1 MKFLELSSLHPV
13 AMVTIFP
20 QVANQPLISSTSTA
34 WVDLG
39 MVITLLRVSV
49 AAWSAT
55 PVRALYHLCLSLNLT
70 RVNQSPSPFFM
81 ENGDDSRLIWASKNC
96 CNAGLLGQVLID
108 TTISAGA
115 LDDADGAKNLALAV
129 GQCWVLHIGEE
140 NGSLPVII
148 SLPRT
153 FCLSICY

>member
-1 MKFLELSSLHPV
+1 
-13 AMVTIFP
+13 
-20 QVANQPLISSTSTA
+20 
-34 WVDLG
+34 

-81 ENGDDSRLIWASKNC
+81 ENGNDSRLIWASKNC
-96 CNAGLLGQVLID
+96 CNARLLGQVLID
-108 TTISAGA
+108 TTIGAGA
-115 LDDADGAKNLALAV
+115 SDDTDGAKN
-129 GQCWVLHIGEE
+129 
-140 NGSLPVII
+140 

-153 FCLSICY
+153 IWTDDLAMSSCCTSGHSRVLTDLSQTPVL

>member
-1 MKFLELSSLHPV
+1 
-13 AMVTIFP
+13 MVTIFP

-49 AAWSAT
+49 ATWSAT

-81 ENGDDSRLIWASKNC
+81 ENGNDGRLIWALKNC
-96 CNAGLLGQVLID
+96 CNAGVGGISVRCKTRLQVPD
-108 TTISAGA
+108 SR
-115 LDDADGAKNLALAV
+115 V
-129 GQCWVLHIGEE
+129 
-140 NGSLPVII
+140 
-148 SLPRT
+148 
-153 FCLSICY
+153 

>member
-1 MKFLELSSLHPV
+1 
-13 AMVTIFP
+13 
-20 QVANQPLISSTSTA
+20 
-34 WVDLG
+34 

-55 PVRALYHLCLSLNLT
+55 PVRALFRLCSSLNLT

-81 ENGDDSRLIWASKNC
+81 ENGNDGRLIWALKNC
-96 CNAGLLGQVLID
+96 CNARLSGQVLID
-108 TTISAGA
+108 TTIGAGA

-129 GQCWVLHIGEE
+129 GQCWVLHIGEG
-140 NGSLPVII
+140 NGCLHVMI

-153 FCLSICY
+153 IWTDDLAMS